1 VKIAA
6 DGEILAR
13 GPNVALG
20 YFDRP
25 KDTIEMF
32 EDGWFK
38 TGDIG
43 SFDDDGYL
51 RITDRKKDLIIT
63 SGGKN
68 IAPSRIESIIGQ
80 DYYIEQVAAIGDG
93 RHHLSALVVPHFE
106 ALEQWAK
113 ERGITYDSM
122 VAMVKDHR
130 IVAFMKERIDARQA
144 ELAQH
149 ERVKKFTLLH
159 ERFSQMGGEL
169 TPTLKNIRAAIAEKY
184 AHAIEA
190 MYSGDH
196 HAPDAEHKS
205 RKR

>member
-1 VKIAA
+1 V
-6 DGEILAR
+6 AR
-13 GPNVALG
+13 G
-20 YFDRP
+20 YFNRP
-25 KDTIEMF
+25 QDTIDMF

-43 SFDDDGYL
+43 SFDEDGYV

-130 IVAFMKERIDARQA
+130 IVAFIAERIEARQA

-169 TPTLKNIRAAIAEKY
+169 TPTLKNIRSAIAEKY

-190 MYSGDH
+190 MYADH
-196 HAPDAEHKS
+196 HDTGKKAK
-205 RKR
+205 K

>member
-1 VKIAA
+1 M
-6 DGEILAR
+6 R
-13 GPNVALG
+13 G
-20 YFDRP
+20 YFGRP
-25 KDTIEMF
+25 DDTAEAF

-43 SFDDDGYL
+43 SFDEQGYL

-93 RHHLSALVVPHFE
+93 RHHLAALVVPHFE

-113 ERGITYDSM
+113 ERGIAYDSF

-130 IVAFMKERIDARQA
+130 IVDFIGQRIEQRQA
-144 ELAQH
+144 VLPQH
-149 ERVKKFTLLH
+149 ERVKKFTLLS

-169 TPTLKNIRAAIAEKY
+169 TPTFKNIRAAIAEKY

-190 MYSGDH
+190 MYSGTH
-196 HAPDAEHKS
+196 HSDGS
-205 RKR
+205 RKPR